1 LACHDDIVFVFP
13 PATGNVGSFVSHLGV
28 AYLRAKLAEAG
39 IRSSQYINAQP
50 GTISEI
56 AREVLIRQPG
66 IVGFTAYDANF
77 PLCLALARGL
87 KQQQPSIK
95 IIFGGPSVTF
105 SSKELLARHH
115 VIDMCMLGEAEETAP
130 HVIGNLLNGVFPDD
144 HQPGVAF
151 RKDGQVICS
160 GTAPLVGI
168 NTKLMNAALD
178 IAPSPYLTGMLD
190 DGRTGVLT
198 GRGCTHH
205 CQYCCFAAL
214 AKKTLRLHA
223 VERVIA
229 ELEFIA
235 EQRRRTA
242 DSYIVP
248 IQDDCFTLLPDRA
261 KRLCE
266 AVIQR
271 DFKLRLSCIT
281 RADTVDTELLTLM
294 RAAGIVSLSFG
305 LESAVPSV
313 LRAIG
318 KVRPPT
324 WSDKDLSPE
333 REFIERVRESIVSA
347 KKLGFYVGVSI
358 MLGLPTETV
367 TDGEAT
373 LRFVQTLP
381 VDYYA
386 HNFLFVFPGTP
397 LWSIRSQYK
406 LQCKLDEIGMPAT
419 TAYAYDVTRL
429 RPSSNCDLVGEARLI
444 RCLAADAI
452 RDCQGPPVVDGSVST
467 VILEAD
473 ELKSATAEWLRD
485 ILTVGGIVLQ
495 VYRPLP
501 RLELKQRMHKDRR
514 IMSSYLV
521 PARYYIQLE
530 RKLKQVG
537 KLRYTIAG
545 ARSDLCR
552 RIDPRLVSVESS
564 NLPYPLIRW
573 LRGVY
578 TSCAITAVS
587 REVLRSNEL
596 AWLQQRIDARHIR
609 SPLQKMP
616 FPPRLEYLGRWLK
629 GLSCQSLSRLEV
641 DNNGNVRCCR
651 FADPI
656 GKVGDIK
663 DKLKKRLSQSA
674 QTIHGRRG
682 CQSCTIPECPRCPFP
697 GLDDQAYCDAIRK
710 SASRLN
716 VLSWIRLYSRIP
728 SMVSKQLGRKSIG

>member
-1 LACHDDIVFVFP
+1 MACHDNIVFAFP
-13 PATGNVGSFVSHLGV
+13 PATENGGSFVSHLGV

-39 IRSSQYINAQP
+39 FRSSQYINLQP
-50 GTISEI
+50 GTISEV
-56 AREVLIRQPG
+56 ARDVLTRQPG

-87 KQQQPSIK
+87 KQQEPSVK

-105 SSKELLARHH
+105 NARELLARHQ
-115 VIDMCMLGEAEETAP
+115 VIDLCMLGEAEETAP

-168 NTKLMNAALD
+168 NTKPLDAALD

-214 AKKTLRLHA
+214 GKKTLRLHA

-235 EQRRRTA
+235 GHQRRTA

-248 IQDDCFTLLPDRA
+248 IHDDCFTLLPDRA

-266 AVIQR
+266 AVIQK
-271 DFKLRLSCIT
+271 DLKLRLSCIT

-313 LRAIG
+313 LRAVG

-324 WSDKDLSPE
+324 WPDKDLSPE
-333 REFIERVRESIVSA
+333 RDFIERVRKSILSA

-358 MLGLPTETV
+358 ILGLPTETV
-367 TDGEAT
+367 ADGAAT

-397 LWSIRSQYK
+397 LWNIHSQHK
-406 LQCKLDEIGMPAT
+406 LQCKVDEIGIPAT
-419 TAYAYDVTRL
+419 TGYAYDVTRV

-452 RDCQGPPVVDGSVST
+452 RDCQGPPAVEGSVGT

-473 ELKSATAEWLRD
+473 QLKLVTAEWLRD
-485 ILTVGGIVLQ
+485 VLTVGGIVLQ

-501 RLELKQRMHKDRR
+501 RLERKQRMHRDRR
-514 IMSSYLV
+514 IMSSHLV

-537 KLRYTIAG
+537 RVRYTIEG
-545 ARSDLCR
+545 AKSDLCR

-564 NLPYPLIRW
+564 NLPYPLMRW

-578 TSCAITAVS
+578 SSCAITAVS
-587 REVLRSNEL
+587 PEVLCSNEL
-596 AWLQQRIDARHIR
+596 ACLQQRIDGPIR
-609 SPLQKMP
+609 SPLQNMP

-629 GLSCQSLSRLEV
+629 GLGCLSLSRLEV
-641 DNNGNVRCCR
+641 DSDGNVRCCG

-656 GKVGDIK
+656 GKVGDTK
-663 DKLKKRLSQSA
+663 DKLKKSLSQLA
-674 QTIHGRRG
+674 QAIHGRRG
-682 CQSCTIPECPRCPFP
+682 CQFCTIPECPRCLFP
-697 GLDDQAYCDAIRK
+697 GLNDQAYCGAIRK
-710 SASRLN
+710 SASRLK
-716 VLSWIRLYSRIP
+716 VLSWIRVYSRIP
-728 SMVSKQLGRKSIG
+728 SLVSKQLGGKSIG